1 MKKLAPALKVLQKLV
16 IPIVLI
22 AFIASVVV
30 AGYFYRKY
38 TVLAQSPEKV
48 AQEESNKLKKSL
60 SMLMDLPSDEEPTIA
75 TVADK
80 EKLKDQ
86 EFFKRADNGDKLFIY
101 SKTGK
106 VILFRPNEKRIIEV
120 GQANF
125 RPDNASG
132 SAQQQVAR
140 VAILNGTK
148 SAGLATTAKKSLE
161 DAFKGQVS
169 VTSTQNAK
177 KTDYSETIVV
187 DLTGNLSQ
195 AAEQL
200 AQAVK
205 GKVGSLPEGEN
216 KPADTE
222 FLIIVGQA
230 APEASPVP
238 SPSPAQ

>member
-1 MKKLAPALKVLQKLV
+1 MKKLAPVLKVLQKV
-16 IPIVLI
+16 AIPIVLI
-22 AFIASVVV
+22 AFIASIVT

-38 TVLAQSPEKV
+38 TTLAQSPEKV
-48 AQEESNKLKKSL
+48 AQEESSKLKKQL
-60 SMLMDLPSDEEPTIA
+60 SMLMDLPTDEEPTIA

-86 EFFKRADNGDKLFIY
+86 EFFKRANNGDKLFIY

-106 VILFRPNEKRIIEV
+106 VILFRPEEKRIIEV

-125 RPDNASG
+125 QPDNASG
-132 SAQQQVAR
+132 SAQQQTAR

-161 DAFKGQVS
+161 DAFKGQVK

-177 KTDYSETIVV
+177 KTDYTETIVV
-187 DLTGNLSQ
+187 DLTGKLSQ

-200 AQAVK
+200 AQTVK
-205 GKVGSLPEGEN
+205 GKVGSLPDGET
-216 KPADTE
+216 KPTDTE

-230 APEASPVP
+230 TPEASPVP
-238 SPSPAQ
+238 SPTPAQ